1 MLKKRIVLIAVSVTL
16 FLCADAQ
23 KADYNLQLADK
34 AYQALQYESA
44 VRSYETYYQNN
55 PGKNEVVEKIADC
68 YWNLRQYPNASKW
81 YAKIDAGSVAANAT
95 IKRRVAELKAIEGNY
110 QDASSMLSG
119 VNGFQNRAAG
129 FKNSNK
135 LKRDSADWS
144 VSYLSINTQQY
155 REFSPLVLDKK
166 FVWSSNQPKSSGIKG
181 IMGWDANGY
190 VKQFY
195 LSSID
200 HVQKVLL
207 PKSSLD
213 TASKA
218 NVKLARHFAGADVSK
233 KEAASLPKQLV
244 NQNKYRL
251 HQPLVLQGFDDTKFN
266 NGHAT
271 ASPKTKKLYSSVN
284 VQGEIKEGATRKV
297 GIVEAEYGPDG
308 VSNVRFLN
316 LGSADEN
323 AMHPAIDANGE
334 YLVFSSDKSGGK
346 GGYDLYMVKKS
357 ADGSWSTPV
366 ALEKI
371 NTSGNEVFASF
382 APNGDLFYSTDGLP
396 GLGGLDIYKVA
407 FNNGALAAAPEHLS
421 YPLNSKADEFG
432 MYVTA
437 NAETGYFTSD
447 RFGSD
452 DIFSFNYQKVF
463 TPVSG
468 FVLDRVTSV
477 RTKGVPVA
485 LYMREDDGRLVKV
498 DSATTDRN
506 GNYTFASARP
516 NRDYEVFA
524 YDPTPGKV
532 DMAKIATPAVSATAQ
547 SPVLYV
553 GSPLPPAAPKAP
565 VAEPVMAK
573 APVAPAPAEPAA
585 TPNAP
590 SAPLPAVPPASAV
603 VAPTPAPPSAPA
615 PAAGPNMVLD
625 SVYFIIY
632 FDFDKYALTPTSVAT
647 LNRAVAFL
655 KKNPDFGFILLGHT
669 DLKGN
674 VDYNIKLSKNRVYAA
689 NNYMA
694 AKGIDPKRFK
704 LEYYGKS
711 RPTKSGLTEDDGR
724 LNRRV
729 EFILIKK

>member
-44 VRSYETYYQNN
+44 VRSYETYYQSN
-55 PGKNEVVEKIADC
+55 PAKNDVVEKIADC
-68 YWNLRQYPNASKW
+68 YWNLRNYPNASKW
-81 YAKIDAGSVAANAT
+81 YAKMDGSGVAANAT

-110 QDASSMLSG
+110 QDASTLLSG
-119 VNGFQNRAAG
+119 VNGFQQRAAG

-144 VSYLSINTQQY
+144 ISYLSINSQQF
-155 REFSPLVLDKK
+155 REFSPIVLDKK
-166 FVWSSNQPKSSGIKG
+166 FVWSSNQPKSNGIKG

-195 LSSID
+195 LSSVD
-200 HVQKVLL
+200 HVQKVVL
-207 PKSSLD
+207 PKTAADTSS
-213 TASKA
+213 TAK
-218 NVKLARHFAGADVSK
+218 VKLARHYAGADVTK
-233 KEAASLPKQLV
+233 KEAAILPKQLV
-244 NQNKYRL
+244 NQNKFRI
-251 HQPLVLQGFDDTKFN
+251 HQPLVLEGFEGTSYN
-266 NGHAT
+266 IGHAT
-271 ASPKTKKLYSSVN
+271 ASPKTRKLYTSVN
-284 VQGEIKEGATRKV
+284 VQGEIKEGEVRKI
-297 GIVEAEYGPDG
+297 GIVEAEYGANG
-308 VSNVRFLN
+308 VSNVHFLN
-316 LGSADEN
+316 LGSSEEN
-323 AMHPAIDANGE
+323 VMHPAVDANGE
-334 YLVFSSDKSGGK
+334 YLVFSSDKKGGK

-357 ADGSWSTPV
+357 ADGSWSSPIT
-366 ALEKI
+366 LDQL

-382 APNGDLFYSTDGLP
+382 APNGELFYSTDGMV
-396 GLGGLDIYKVA
+396 GLGGLDIYRAQFK
-407 FNNGALAAAPEHLS
+407 NGSVAAPEHLS
-421 YPLNSKADEFG
+421 YPLNSQADDFG
-432 MYVTA
+432 IYVTE

-468 FVLDRVTSV
+468 FVVDRVTSV
-477 RTKGVPVA
+477 RTKDVPVA
-485 LYMREDDGRLVKV
+485 LYARQDDGTLVKV
-498 DSATTDRN
+498 DSAITDKN
-506 GNYTFASARP
+506 GNYSFAHARP
-516 NRDYEVFA
+516 NRDYQVIA
-524 YDPTPGKV
+524 YDPNPGKV
-532 DMAKIATPAVSATAQ
+532 DIAKISTPSVSATAQ

-553 GSPLPPAAPKAP
+553 GAKLPAAAPKAP
-565 VAEPVMAK
+565 VAEPVLAK
-573 APVAPAPAEPAA
+573 APVAPAPAEPAVA
-585 TPNAP
+585 
-590 SAPLPAVPPASAV
+590 PPASAPE
-603 VAPTPAPPSAPA
+603 AQKPA
-615 PAAGPNMVLD
+615 PAAPAGPNMVLD

-632 FDFDKYALTPTSVAT
+632 FDFDKYALTPTSIAT
-647 LNRAVAFL
+647 LNRAIAFL
-655 KKNPDFGFILLGHT
+655 KKNPTYGFILLGHT

-694 AKGIDPKRFK
+694 AKGIDPTRFK

-711 RPTKSGLTEDDGR
+711 RPNKSGLTEDDGR

>member
-1 MLKKRIVLIAVSVTL
+1 
-16 FLCADAQ
+16 
-23 KADYNLQLADK
+23 
-34 AYQALQYESA
+34 
-44 VRSYETYYQNN
+44 
-55 PGKNEVVEKIADC
+55 
-68 YWNLRQYPNASKW
+68 
-81 YAKIDAGSVAANAT
+81 
-95 IKRRVAELKAIEGNY
+95 
-110 QDASSMLSG
+110 
-119 VNGFQNRAAG
+119 
-129 FKNSNK
+129 
-135 LKRDSADWS
+135 
-144 VSYLSINTQQY
+144 
-155 REFSPLVLDKK
+155 
-166 FVWSSNQPKSSGIKG
+166 
-181 IMGWDANGY
+181 
-190 VKQFY
+190 
-195 LSSID
+195 
-200 HVQKVLL
+200 
-207 PKSSLD
+207 
-213 TASKA
+213 
-218 NVKLARHFAGADVSK
+218 
-233 KEAASLPKQLV
+233 
-244 NQNKYRL
+244 
-251 HQPLVLQGFDDTKFN
+251 
-266 NGHAT
+266 
-271 ASPKTKKLYSSVN
+271 SPKTKKLYSSVN
-284 VQGEIKEGATRKV
+284 IQGEIKEGATRKV

-366 ALEKI
+366 ALEKL

-382 APNGDLFYSTDGLP
+382 APNGDLFFSTDGLP

-407 FNNGALAAAPEHLS
+407 FNNGALAAPPEHLS

-485 LYMREDDGRLVKV
+485 LYMREDDGSLVKV

-506 GNYTFASARP
+506 GNYTFAGARP
-516 NRDYEVFA
+516 NRDYEVIA
-524 YDPTPGKV
+524 YDPTPGKI

-573 APVAPAPAEPAA
+573 APVAPALAEPAA
-585 TPNAP
+585 
-590 SAPLPAVPPASAV
+590 PPASAP
-603 VAPTPAPPSAPA
+603 VAQKPA
-615 PAAGPNMVLD
+615 PAAPSMVLD

-655 KKNPDFGFILLGHT
+655 KNNPDYGFI
-669 DLKGN
+669 
-674 VDYNIKLSKNRVYAA
+674 
-689 NNYMA
+689 
-694 AKGIDPKRFK
+694 
-704 LEYYGKS
+704 
-711 RPTKSGLTEDDGR
+711 
-724 LNRRV
+724 
-729 EFILIKK
+729 